1 MTSPRI
7 TSPDFRPSYLA
18 ATIATGAVLLLY
30 LITLSP
36 TTAMWDTS
44 EYMSAAYTFG
54 LPHPPGNPLF
64 ILIGRFFSIIPIA
77 PSVAQRINVLAA
89 LSSAVAAGVWFLV
102 AERVLASWITRR
114 WPRIVGGA
122 LAALVGATSFTVW
135 NQSVVNEKVYT
146 VSLGIFAAIAWL
158 TLRWLDAPDAPKAD
172 RNLILVAYLL
182 GLGYA
187 NHMAGILPG
196 PAVAIAVLMRRPAT
210 ILRYRLI
217 LTAIAAA
224 ILGLTPFVT
233 QPIRSAHFPEIN
245 MGQTTG
251 CETRLEAS
259 CTFTSETLTRWKE
272 HFNRDQYPKNNL
284 LVRQAPFSA
293 QIGMYWMYFKWQ
305 WLRDTHSEHQAWQ
318 AILAVVFLVL
328 GLIGGYV
335 HWKRH
340 RVSFW
345 FYGPFLFTI
354 TLLFIYLLN
363 FKYGWTQAQHLG
375 ITDGALSEVRD
386 RDYFFIW
393 SFSAWSVW
401 VALGLV
407 YIWESLAAMAGNES
421 VAAGKQ
427 FVVAPKRRSWLLA
440 APVLLIALIPLGTNW
455 RSASRAGDTTTRDW
469 AKDLLNSVE
478 PYGVL
483 ITGGDNDT
491 YPLWY
496 AQEVEGIRKDVV
508 VAVTSLLNTDWYA
521 RQMIRRPIYDYDAA
535 KGPEIYRGK
544 NWPKPSGPPM
554 SMSLQD
560 VAKMPPYIEM
570 PQAQIFREG
579 NIAATIPAGFLSRDQ
594 IIVLNIIKDTFPERP
609 MFFSRTAGNY
619 GERLGLESYLL
630 TQGFARKLLPDTVT
644 GVNNN
649 AVLIRGEGW
658 LDVERTFALWKTWE
672 GIGSLKRMHD
682 WTDRASANIPYTY
695 VATGALLAEALNQT
709 GRPKEAEQVYG
720 TALEIAQAT
729 RLDELLARR

>member
-7 TSPDFRPSYLA
+7 ATPDYRPSYLA
-18 ATIATGAVLLLY
+18 AGIATAAVFLLY
-30 LITLSP
+30 VITLSP

-44 EYMSAAYTFG
+44 EYMSAAFTFG

-64 ILIGRFFSIIPIA
+64 ILIGRFFAIIPIA

-89 LSSAVAAGVWFLV
+89 VSSALAAGVWFLV

-114 WPRIVGGA
+114 WPRVVGGA
-122 LAALVGATSFTVW
+122 VAALVGATTFTVW
-135 NQSVVNEKVYT
+135 SQSVVNEKVYT
-146 VSLGIFAAIAWL
+146 VSLGIFAIIAWL
-158 TLRWLDAPDAPKAD
+158 TLRWLEAPDARGAD
-172 RNLILVAYLL
+172 RNLILIAYLL

-210 ILRYRLI
+210 MLRFRLI

-259 CTFTSETLTRWKE
+259 CTFTKETLTRWKE
-272 HFNRDQYPKNNL
+272 HFNRDQYPKPGL
-284 LVRQAPFSA
+284 LNRQAPFSA
-293 QIGMYWMYFKWQ
+293 QVGMYWMYFKWQ
-305 WLRDTHSEHQAWQ
+305 WLRDTHGEQQAWQ

-335 HWKRH
+335 HWRRH
-340 RVSFW
+340 PTSFW
-345 FYGPFLFTI
+345 FYGPFIFTL

-363 FKYGWTQAQHLG
+363 FKYGWTQAQQLG
-375 ITDGALSEVRD
+375 ITDSALSEVRD

-407 YIWESLAAMAGNES
+407 SIWESLAAMAGNES
-421 VAAGKQ
+421 VPAGKQ
-427 FVVAPKRRSWLLA
+427 SIQAPRQRSWLLA
-440 APVLLIALIPLGTNW
+440 APVLVIALIPLGANW
-455 RSASRAGDTTTRDW
+455 GSASRAGDTTTRDW

-521 RQMIRRPIYDYDAA
+521 RQIIRRPIYEYDAA
-535 KGPEIYRGK
+535 NGPAVYRGQ
-544 NWPKPSGPPM
+544 NWKKPSGPPV
-554 SMSLQD
+554 SMSLRD
-560 VAKMPPYIEM
+560 VEKMPPYIEL
-570 PQAQIFREG
+570 PQAQLFRDG
-579 NIAATIPAGFLSRDQ
+579 SISATIPAGFLSRDQ
-594 IIVLNIIKDTFPERP
+594 LFVLNIIKDTFPERP
-609 MFFSRTAGNY
+609 LYFSRTAGNY
-619 GERLGLESYLL
+619 GERLGLEAYLL
-630 TQGFARKLLPDTVT
+630 TQGFARKLLPDTAS
-644 GVNNN
+644 GVKDT
-649 AVLIRGEGW
+649 VLVRGEGW
-658 LDVERTFALWKTWE
+658 LDVQRTFALWKTWE
-672 GIGSLKRMHD
+672 GIQSLKRLDD

-695 VATGALLAEALNQT
+695 VATGALLAEALNQA
-709 GRPKEAEQVYG
+709 GQPKEAEQVYG
-720 TALEIAQAT
+720 TALEIAKAT
-729 RLDELLARR
+729 RLDDLLARR

>member
-7 TSPDFRPSYLA
+7 TTPEYRPSYLA
-18 ATIATGAVLLLY
+18 AGIATAAVLLLY
-30 LITLSP
+30 LVTLSP

-44 EYMSAAYTFG
+44 EYMSAAFTFG

-64 ILIGRFFSIIPIA
+64 ILIGRFFAIIPIA

-89 LSSAVAAGVWFLV
+89 ISSAVAAGVWFLV

-122 LAALVGATSFTVW
+122 VAALVGATTFTVW
-135 NQSVVNEKVYT
+135 SQSVVNEKVYT
-146 VSLGIFAAIAWL
+146 VSLGIFAVIAWL
-158 TLRWLDAPDAPKAD
+158 TLRWLEAPDAKGAD
-172 RNLILVAYLL
+172 RNLILIAYLL

-210 ILRYRLI
+210 ILRFRLI
-217 LTAIAAA
+217 LIAIAAA

-245 MGQTTG
+245 MGQITG

-259 CTFTSETLTRWKE
+259 CTFTKETLTRWKE
-272 HFNRDQYPKNNL
+272 HFNRDQYPKPGL
-284 LVRQAPFSA
+284 LNRQAPFSA
-293 QIGMYWMYFKWQ
+293 QVGMYWMYFKWQ
-305 WLRDTHSEHQAWQ
+305 WLRDTHGEHQAWQ
-318 AILAVVFLVL
+318 AILSAVFLVL

-335 HWKRH
+335 HWRRH
-340 RVSFW
+340 RPSFW
-345 FYGPFLFTI
+345 FYGPFIFTL

-407 YIWESLAAMAGNES
+407 YVWESLAAMAGNES
-421 VAAGKQ
+421 VAIGKQ
-427 FVVAPKRRSWLLA
+427 SVEIPRQRSWLLA
-440 APVLLIALIPLGTNW
+440 APVLFIALIPLGTNW
-455 RSASRAGDTTTRDW
+455 NSASRAGDTTTRDW

-478 PYGVL
+478 PYSVL

-521 RQMIRRPIYDYDAA
+521 RQMIRRPIYQYDAA
-535 KGPEIYRGK
+535 KGPAVYRGQDWK
-544 NWPKPSGPPM
+544 KPNSPPVL
-554 SMSLQD
+554 MSLED
-560 VAKMPPYIEM
+560 VAKMPPYIEL
-570 PQAQIFREG
+570 PQAQLFREG
-579 NIAATIPAGFLSRDQ
+579 NISATIPAGFLSRDQ
-594 IIVLNIIKDTFPERP
+594 LIVLNIIKDTFPERP
-609 MFFSRTAGNY
+609 LYFSRTAGNY

-630 TQGFARKLLPDTVT
+630 TQGFARKLLPDTVS
-644 GVNNN
+644 GVKDT
-649 AVLIRGEGW
+649 VLIRGEGW
-658 LDVERTFALWKTWE
+658 LDVQRTFTLWKTWE
-672 GIGSLKRMHD
+672 GIESLKRLDD

-695 VATGALLAEALNQT
+695 VATGALLAEALNQS

-720 TALEIAQAT
+720 TALEIAKAT

>member
-7 TSPDFRPSYLA
+7 TTSDYRPSYLA
-18 ATIATGAVLLLY
+18 AGIATAAVFLLY

-64 ILIGRFFSIIPIA
+64 ILIGRLFSIIPIA
-77 PSVAQRINVLAA
+77 PSVAQRINILAA
-89 LSSAVAAGVWFLV
+89 ISSAVAAGVWFLV
-102 AERVLASWITRR
+102 AERVLAGWITRR
-114 WPRIVGGA
+114 SPRIVGGA
-122 LAALVGATSFTVW
+122 VAALVGATTFTVW
-135 NQSVVNEKVYT
+135 SQSVVNEKVYT
-146 VSLGIFAAIAWL
+146 VSLGIFAVIAWL
-158 TLRWLDAPDAPKAD
+158 TLRWLEAPEARGAD
-172 RNLILVAYLL
+172 KNLILIAYLL

-259 CTFTSETLTRWKE
+259 CTFTTETLTRWKE
-272 HFNRDQYPKNNL
+272 HFNRDQYPKSNL
-284 LVRQAPFSA
+284 LNRQAPFSA

-305 WLRDTHSEHQAWQ
+305 WLRDTHGEHQAWQ
-318 AILAVVFLVL
+318 AVLAAVFLVL

-335 HWKRH
+335 HWRRH
-340 RVSFW
+340 RQSFW
-345 FYGPFLFTI
+345 FYGPFVFTL

-375 ITDGALSEVRD
+375 ITDSALSEVRD

-401 VALGLV
+401 VAIGLV
-407 YIWESLAAMAGNES
+407 YIWESLATLAGNETVS
-421 VAAGKQ
+421 AGKQ
-427 FVVAPKRRSWLLA
+427 SFETPRQRSWLLA

-455 RSASRAGDTTTRDW
+455 SSASRAGDTTTRDW

-535 KGPEIYRGK
+535 NGPAVYRGQDWK
-544 NWPKPSGPPM
+544 KPSGPPVA
-554 SMSLQD
+554 MSLAD
-560 VAKMPPYIEM
+560 VAKMPPYIEL
-570 PQAQIFREG
+570 PQAQLFREG
-579 NIAATIPAGFLSRDQ
+579 NILATIPAGFLSRDQ
-594 IIVLNIIKDTFPERP
+594 LIVLNIIKDTFPERP
-609 MFFSRTAGNY
+609 LYFSRTAGNY
-619 GERLGLESYLL
+619 GERLGLEPYLL
-630 TQGFARKLLPDTVT
+630 TQGFARKLLPDTVSGT
-644 GVNNN
+644 KDT
-649 AVLIRGEGW
+649 VLIRGEGW
-658 LDVERTFALWKTWE
+658 LDVPRTLALWKTWE
-672 GIGSLKRMHD
+672 GIGSLKRLHD

-695 VATGALLAEALNQT
+695 VATGALLAEALNQS
-709 GRPKEAEQVYG
+709 GRSKEAEEVYG
-720 TALEIAQAT
+720 SALEIAQAT